1 MPTAELIANFRSTC
15 LSQLDF
21 DDVRF
26 FGIGRKHNFFDVRR
40 NSAFVSKWKG
50 KLMKRG
56 KRKQVKRWNLRNW
69 NVAVF
74 RQWGRYRWC
83 SRCSSLY
90 NGNSRHTFIDK
101 NLPIQSYSI
110 NRLLIKETNKSE
122 YLSWYDWLAY
132 GGTTISIDDFVLP
145 NLFLGGRIDHGAIHA
160 IRGVVRV
167 PFQNALGIFVDN
179 ATTVT

>member
-101 NLPIQSYSI
+101 NLSIQSYSI
-110 NRLLIKETNKSE
+110 NRLLLREQTNQNTCLGMTGWPTAAQPSASMISCFQICFWVVGSTMGPFTRSE
-122 YLSWYDWLAY
+122 VLLGYRFKTHLA
-132 GGTTISIDDFVLP
+132 
-145 NLFLGGRIDHGAIHA
+145 FL
-160 IRGVVRV
+160 
-167 PFQNALGIFVDN
+167 
-179 ATTVT
+179 